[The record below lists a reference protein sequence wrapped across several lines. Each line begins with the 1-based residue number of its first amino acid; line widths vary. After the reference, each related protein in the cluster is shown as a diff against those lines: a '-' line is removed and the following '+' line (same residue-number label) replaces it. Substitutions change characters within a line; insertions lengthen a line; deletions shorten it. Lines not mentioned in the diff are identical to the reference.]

1 MMRGSV
7 FDDSDRKDSEITSI
21 FLHRG
26 AIYVHLVHAN
36 LQHEE
41 RILDGVTSKTPWRLA
56 YGHSHSQNVGAYAG
70 LRPAQL
76 ASFARIAD
84 SSPLPVEGKEPAPTP
99 TCNPREEGCPL
110 TARDSIPYVARSEL
124 ARFPRNMRILHTA

>member
-1 MMRGSV
+1 MMMRGSV

-56 YGHSHSQNVGAYAG
+56 Y
-70 LRPAQL
+70 
-76 ASFARIAD
+76 
-84 SSPLPVEGKEPAPTP
+84 
-99 TCNPREEGCPL
+99 
-110 TARDSIPYVARSEL
+110 
-124 ARFPRNMRILHTA
+124 